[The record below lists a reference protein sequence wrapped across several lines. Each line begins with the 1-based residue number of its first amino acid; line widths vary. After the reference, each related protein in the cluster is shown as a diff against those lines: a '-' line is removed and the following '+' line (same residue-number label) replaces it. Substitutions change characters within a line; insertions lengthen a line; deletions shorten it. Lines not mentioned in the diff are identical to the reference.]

1 MNVSKVAKKGL
12 CETQTGTPYY
22 ASPEVWKDQA
32 YDSKSD
38 IWSLG
43 CVIYEM
49 ITLKPPFR
57 ADDMEGLY
65 KKVTRGSYNR
75 IPTQYS
81 QDLSNIIRALLQTE
95 PNLRPNCDKIL
106 AMPSVLKHLNEN
118 TMIEPDEDVPELLR
132 TIRIPK
138 NIHYLT

>member
-1 MNVSKVAKKGL
+1 MNVSKVAKRGL

-43 CVIYEM
+43 CVLYEM
-49 ITLKPPFR
+49 ITLNPPFR
-57 ADDMEGLY
+57 AEDMEGLY
-65 KKVTRGSYNR
+65 KKVIRGSYSR

-81 QDLSNIIRALLQTE
+81 QDLSQVIKALLQTD
-95 PNLRPNCDKIL
+95 PSNRPSCGKNFNYLDKIL
-106 AMPSVLKHLNEN
+106 TMPVVLRHLNDK
-118 TMIEPDEDVPELLR
+118 TLIEPDEGVP
-132 TIRIPK
+132 
-138 NIHYLT
+138 